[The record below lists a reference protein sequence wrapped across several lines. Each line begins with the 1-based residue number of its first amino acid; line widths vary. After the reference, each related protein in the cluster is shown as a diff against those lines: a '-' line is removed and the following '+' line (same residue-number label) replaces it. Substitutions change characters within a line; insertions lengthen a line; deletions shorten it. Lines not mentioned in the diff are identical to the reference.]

1 MKIIIYF
8 RIFSGDPILRLKA
21 QDVPVEKIKSD
32 EIQNVIKQMKKVH
45 RDYNLVGIAA
55 PQIGVSY
62 RIIIIEF
69 REDLVKIYP
78 SDVYRNRQMETLPMT
93 VRIKLAYVI
102 ALRYHAF

>member
-21 QDVPVEKIKSD
+21 QDVPVEKIKSE

-69 REDLVKIYP
+69 RENLVAIYP
-78 SDVYRNRQMETLPMT
+78 SDVYRNRQMETLREM
-93 VRIKLAYVI
+93 
-102 ALRYHAF
+102 FQ